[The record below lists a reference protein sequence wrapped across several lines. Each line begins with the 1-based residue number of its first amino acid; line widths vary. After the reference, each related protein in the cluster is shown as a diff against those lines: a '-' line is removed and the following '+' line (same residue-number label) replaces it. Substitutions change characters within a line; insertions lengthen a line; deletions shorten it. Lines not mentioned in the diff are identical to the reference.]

1 MNKIKNSIPIIS
13 EWNEE
18 LMYGRIEK
26 DFTKDESTKQIYQTE
41 NYKIVSYPAIVN
53 GKITVNLIV
62 ELQHNNPNDVWNTT
76 QIQIIKKHLP
86 QAHFDKYNNVYPS
99 SKVMRK
105 GVKLKPMLDIFRLQ
119 QIQIELEQENI
130 LQKSLDILKT

>member
-1 MNKIKNSIPIIS
+1 MTNSISIIS
-13 EWNEE
+13 EWKEE
-18 LMYGRIEK
+18 LMYGRLK
-26 DFTKDESTKQIYQTE
+26 KGFTKDDSIKQIYQTE
-41 NYKIVSYPAIVN
+41 NYKIVSYPAMVK
-53 GKITVNLIV
+53 GKVTGNLIV

-99 SKVMRK
+99 GGVMRK
-105 GVKLKPMLDIFRLQ
+105 GIRLNPMLDIFRLQ

-130 LQKSLDILKT
+130 LQKSLDILKA

>member
-1 MNKIKNSIPIIS
+1 MKNSIPIIS
-13 EWNEE
+13 EWKEE
-18 LMYGRIEK
+18 LMYGRLK
-26 DFTKDESTKQIYQTE
+26 KGFTKDESIKQIYQTE
-41 NYKIVSYPAIVN
+41 NYKIVSYPAMVK
-53 GKITVNLIV
+53 GKITGNLIV

-105 GVKLKPMLDIFRLQ
+105 GVKLNPMLDIFRLQ

-130 LQKSLDILKT
+130 LQKSLDILKA

>member
-1 MNKIKNSIPIIS
+1 MKNSIPSITR
-13 EWNEE
+13 WKEE
-18 LMYGRIEK
+18 LMYGRLEK
-26 DFTKDESTKQIYQTE
+26 GFTEDESTKQIYQSD
-41 NYKIVSYPAIVN
+41 NYQIAGYPAIVN
-53 GKITVNLIV
+53 GKITGNLIV

-105 GVKLKPMLDIFRLQ
+105 GVKLNPMLDIFRLQ
-119 QIQIELEQENI
+119 QIQIELEEENI
-130 LQKSLDILKT
+130 LKIIQK